1 MTKIAINNRN
11 LHEVKM
17 KQRELATGTISHI
30 SYPEHRIKTEVES
43 NKIIVKLPPLLTLE
57 LYRSGIIPQ
66 NKEEAFPVRLDGKDI
81 GLFRVIDL
89 NYPQSLYT
97 DELVSITITPIDD
110 AFGGNI
116 LYAEAVR
123 RNNTR

>member
-1 MTKIAINNRN
+1 
-11 LHEVKM
+11 M
-17 KQRELATGTISHI
+17 KRSEYAAGSISYL
-30 SYPEHRIKTEVES
+30 SYPEHRIKTEVEHD
-43 NKIIVKLPPLLTLE
+43 KIIIKLPPLLTIE
-57 LYRSGIIPQ
+57 LYRSAIIPQ
-66 NKEEAFPVRLDGKDI
+66 NKEEAFPVRLDSKDI

-97 DELVSITITPIDD
+97 DELVSITIIPIDD

-123 RNNTR
+123 QNNTR

>member
-1 MTKIAINNRN
+1 
-11 LHEVKM
+11 M
-17 KQRELATGTISHI
+17 KRREHATGAISYL
-30 SYPEHRIKTEVES
+30 SYPEHRIKIEVE
-43 NKIIVKLPPLLTLE
+43 NDKIIVKLPPLLTLE
-57 LYRSGIIPQ
+57 LYRSAIIPQ
-66 NKEEAFPVRLDGKDI
+66 NKEEAFPLRLDGKDI